1 MTARRD
7 RSVGAQRAVCA
18 IVAAAALAGCAGVAS
33 PAAGFGG
40 CDAYRDQHAAQRAW
54 ERAGMLAGADGD
66 RDGRVCEALD
76 HGRTERQ
83 ACRRLRG
90 VLVVLISPGRYPYT
104 ADHVVDA
111 IAAGEPGILH
121 LDRAGADANR
131 DASLRGIPTRA
142 GYDRDEY
149 PPAVSREGGRG
160 ADVRYVPSSD
170 NRGAG
175 TVMGERLSPYC
186 DGQRFRL
193 RITGR
198 QR

>member
-7 RSVGAQRAVCA
+7 ATVGAQRAVGA
-18 IVAAAALAGCAGVAS
+18 IVAAAALAGCAGAAS
-33 PAAGFGG
+33 PAAAFRG
-40 CDAYRDQHAAQRAW
+40 CNAYRDQQAAQRAW
-54 ERAGMLAGADGD
+54 ERASEPAGADGD
-66 RDGRVCEALD
+66 GDGRVCEALA
-76 HGRTERQ
+76 HGRAERR

-90 VLVVLISPGRYPYT
+90 VLVVPISRARYPYT

-111 IAAGEPGILH
+111 IATGEPRILH
-121 LDRAGADANR
+121 IHRAGANANR

-149 PPAVSREGGRG
+149 PPAVSREGGSG

-193 RITGR
+193 RVTGR
-198 QR
+198 ER